1 MTIYPG
7 YGNGY
12 NESMLNLQLRMKCNS
27 GSMPMAANPACH
39 EKDQNI
45 EKNIYGVLV
54 SQNSLLMEMNEKT
67 NALTQA
73 LAKIMQDFGD
83 LQ

>member
-1 MTIYPG
+1 
-7 YGNGY
+7 
-12 NESMLNLQLRMKCNS
+12 
-27 GSMPMAANPACH
+27 MAANPACH